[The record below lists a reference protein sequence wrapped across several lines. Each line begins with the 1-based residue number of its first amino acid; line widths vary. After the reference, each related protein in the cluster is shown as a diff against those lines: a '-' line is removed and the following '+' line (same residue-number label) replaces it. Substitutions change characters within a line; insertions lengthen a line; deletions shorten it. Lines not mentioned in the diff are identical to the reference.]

1 MQKILFIDRDG
12 TLIVEPKDNF
22 QTDRFEKLQFIPNVI
37 SSLKKIT
44 ESGEYI
50 LVIVTNQDG
59 LGTKSFPEKTF
70 WGPHNLMLSI
80 FKEEGITFEE
90 ILIDRSFAKENLPTR
105 KPNTGLLTHYINNPK
120 FDLQH
125 SYVIGDRMT
134 DIQLAQNLGC
144 KGILIGRSTDK
155 TDD

>member
-37 SSLKKIT
+37 SALKRIT
-44 ESGEYI
+44 ETGEYI

-70 WGPHNLMLSI
+70 WGPHNLMLTI
-80 FKEEGITFEE
+80 FKEEGIVFEE
-90 ILIDRSFAKENLPTR
+90 VLIDRSFAKENLPTR
-105 KPNTGLLTHYINNPK
+105 KPNTGLL
-120 FDLQH
+120 
-125 SYVIGDRMT
+125 
-134 DIQLAQNLGC
+134 
-144 KGILIGRSTDK
+144 
-155 TDD
+155 